1 MSHRCCPAR
10 VAAQV
15 VSVRSLSRSLLAIAC
30 AWPLLAAAQ
39 SVSQEAVDLDRLKVE
54 GHRGDATE
62 GSDSYTADLARSS
75 AKLALSLR
83 ETPQSV
89 VVISQ
94 QQIVDRDLQTFQ
106 DVTDAVAGF
115 NSPTWDTER
124 TYISARGFE
133 IDYYRVDG
141 IPTQYTGD
149 VQQNLAIYD
158 RVEIVR
164 GANGLTTGAGSPAA
178 SIDLVRK
185 HADSDVFTGNA
196 SLSAGSWDRYRGTV
210 DVQSPLNAAGNVR
223 GRVVASYEDKDS
235 FRDYY
240 SKTSGLLYGIVDADF
255 SDATHGY
262 AGVSKQRNDGRG
274 TTWGGVPAWFSDG
287 TRTHF
292 SRSDSFTPRW
302 ARGVADTTNAF
313 AGLIHRFEGGAQLH
327 VEYSHQRFET
337 DWKSVLY
344 GYYGYPDRVTG
355 LGLDS
360 IYGGDYPTSTRQDSL
375 DAYVRLPLTW
385 WGREHE
391 IVAGATWTDRNARSW
406 YNLPLQPLVAES
418 VYAWTGTMPQPAWT
432 PLQKGSENDVRQVG
446 AYAAGRFNL
455 TDNLKAIVG
464 ARVSDWKNTD
474 RLAPASSYAKRGR
487 TTPYAGLIYDLD
499 AHHSLYASYT
509 SIFNP
514 QNNRDR
520 NGRYLEPLEGNNCEI
535 GAKGEYFGGRLNA
548 GLTLFRIEQDNF
560 AVADPG
566 QTGAGHHRSGLSRR
580 RRHGQPGRGGPAR
593 WRAVRAV
600 AHQLRLGAVRRRR
613 CARQGRQPD
622 QPTPRGHRVHHLA
635 DRPLA
640 DWRWVQLA
648 VVVLRARCR
657 SAGQHAAAGA
667 GQRAAGQP
675 DGPLRHQP
683 GAVGAAQRA
692 QSVRPALLRE
702 RHLSDPVDLRRP
714 ARCGADPVLAV
725 LSGRHRV
732 RPSPSAWTGL
742 ARAARPGRLNRGA
755 GPRSASC

>member
-15 VSVRSLSRSLLAIAC
+15 VFVRSLSRSLLAMAC

-94 QQIVDRDLQTFQ
+94 QQIIDRDLQTFQ

-196 SLSAGSWDRYRGTV
+196 SLSAGSWDRYRGSV

-375 DAYVRLPLTW
+375 DAYVSLPLTW

-391 IVAGATWTDRNARSW
+391 IIAGATWTDRNVRSW

-432 PLQKGSENDVRQVG
+432 PLQKGSENDIRQVG
-446 AYAAGRFNL
+446 AYAAGRFSL
-455 TDNLKAIVG
+455 TDDLKAIVG

-520 NGRYLEPLEGNNCEI
+520 NGRYLEPLEGNNYEI

-566 QTGAGHHRSGLSRR
+566 QRVPGTTDQAYRAADGTVSQGVEFQLDGELTEQWRISFGWAQFDADDAQGKDVSPTSPRREATVFTTWQTGPWRVGGGFNWQSSFYE
-580 RRHGQPGRGGPAR
+580 RGVGP
-593 WRAVRAV
+593 
-600 AHQLRLGAVRRRR
+600 QGNTLRLEQGSVLLASLMARYDINQALSAQLNVRNLFDRHYY
-613 CARQGRQPD
+613 ANVTYQTQWIYGD
-622 QPTPRGHRVHHLA
+622 PRDVELT
-635 DRPLA
+635 LS
-640 DWRWVQLA
+640 WRF
-648 VVVLRARCR
+648 
-657 SAGQHAAAGA
+657 
-667 GQRAAGQP
+667 
-675 DGPLRHQP
+675 
-683 GAVGAAQRA
+683 
-692 QSVRPALLRE
+692 
-702 RHLSDPVDLRRP
+702 
-714 ARCGADPVLAV
+714 
-725 LSGRHRV
+725 
-732 RPSPSAWTGL
+732 
-742 ARAARPGRLNRGA
+742 
-755 GPRSASC
+755 

>member
-10 VAAQV
+10 LAAQV

-39 SVSQEAVDLDRLKVE
+39 SAPQEAVDLDRLKVE

-94 QQIVDRDLQTFQ
+94 QQIIDRDLQTFQ

-313 AGLIHRFEGGAQLH
+313 AGLLHRFEGGAQLH

-375 DAYVRLPLTW
+375 DAYVSLPLTW

-391 IVAGATWTDRNARSW
+391 IIAGATWTDRNVRSW

-432 PLQKGSENDVRQVG
+432 PLQKGSENDIRQVG
-446 AYAAGRFNL
+446 AYAAGRFSL
-455 TDNLKAIVG
+455 TDDLKAIVG

-520 NGRYLEPLEGNNCEI
+520 NGRYLEPLEGNNYEI

-566 QTGAGHHRSGLSRR
+566 QRVPGTTDQAYRAADGTVSQGVEFQLDGELTEQWRISFGWAQFDADDAQGKDVSPTSPRREATVFTTWQTGPWRIGGGFNWQSSFYD
-580 RRHGQPGRGGPAR
+580 RGVGP
-593 WRAVRAV
+593 
-600 AHQLRLGAVRRRR
+600 QGNTLRLEQGSVLLASLMARYDINQALSAQLNVRNLFDRHYY
-613 CARQGRQPD
+613 ANVTYQTQWIYGD
-622 QPTPRGHRVHHLA
+622 PRDVELT
-635 DRPLA
+635 LS
-640 DWRWVQLA
+640 WRF
-648 VVVLRARCR
+648 
-657 SAGQHAAAGA
+657 
-667 GQRAAGQP
+667 
-675 DGPLRHQP
+675 
-683 GAVGAAQRA
+683 
-692 QSVRPALLRE
+692 
-702 RHLSDPVDLRRP
+702 
-714 ARCGADPVLAV
+714 
-725 LSGRHRV
+725 
-732 RPSPSAWTGL
+732 
-742 ARAARPGRLNRGA
+742 
-755 GPRSASC
+755 

>member
-1 MSHRCCPAR
+1 MFNRCCPAR

-15 VSVRSLSRSLLAIAC
+15 VSVRSLSRSLLAMAC
-30 AWPLLAAAQ
+30 AWPLLVAAQ
-39 SVSQEAVDLDRLKVE
+39 SAPPEAVDLDRLKVQ

-62 GSDSYTADLARSS
+62 GSDSYTADIARSS
-75 AKLALSLR
+75 TKLALSLR

-89 VVISQ
+89 VVISH
-94 QQIVDRDLQTFQ
+94 QQIVDRNLQTFQ
-106 DVTDAVAGF
+106 DVTDTVAGF

-178 SIDLVRK
+178 SIDLLRK

-196 SLSAGSWDRYRGTV
+196 SLAAGSWDRYRGTV
-210 DVQSPLNAAGNVR
+210 DLQSPLNAASNVR

-255 SDATHGY
+255 DEATHGY

-360 IYGGDYPTSTRQDSL
+360 IYGGDYPTYTRQDSL
-375 DAYVRLPLTW
+375 DAYVSLPLTW

-391 IVAGATWTDRNARSW
+391 LVAGATWTDRNARSW
-406 YNLPLQPLVAES
+406 YNLPLEPLVAES

-432 PLQKGSENDVRQVG
+432 PLQKGSENDIRQVG
-446 AYAAGRFNL
+446 AYAAGRFSL
-455 TDNLKAIVG
+455 SDDLKAIVG
-464 ARVSDWKNTD
+464 ARISDWKNTD
-474 RLAPASSYAKRGR
+474 RITPTSSYAKRGR
-487 TTPYAGLIYDLD
+487 TTPYAGLIYELD
-499 AHHSLYASYT
+499 AHHALYASYT

-514 QNNRDR
+514 QSNRDR
-520 NGRYLEPLEGNNCEI
+520 DGRYLEPLEGNNYEI

-566 QTGAGHHRSGLSRR
+566 QRVPGTTDQAYRAADGTVSQGVEFQLDGELSEQWRISFGWAQFDADDAQGKDVSPTSPRRSATLFTTWQTGPWRIGGGFNWQSSFYE
-580 RRHGQPGRGGPAR
+580 RG
-593 WRAVRAV
+593 VN
-600 AHQLRLGAVRRRR
+600 
-613 CARQGRQPD
+613 
-622 QPTPRGHRVHHLA
+622 PRGETERLEQGSVLLTNLMA
-635 DRPLA
+635 RYDINRALSAQLNVRNLFDRRYYANVTYQTQWIYGDPRDVELSLS
-640 DWRWVQLA
+640 WRF
-648 VVVLRARCR
+648 
-657 SAGQHAAAGA
+657 
-667 GQRAAGQP
+667 
-675 DGPLRHQP
+675 
-683 GAVGAAQRA
+683 
-692 QSVRPALLRE
+692 
-702 RHLSDPVDLRRP
+702 
-714 ARCGADPVLAV
+714 
-725 LSGRHRV
+725 
-732 RPSPSAWTGL
+732 
-742 ARAARPGRLNRGA
+742 
-755 GPRSASC
+755 